1 MGHRIEEQTFDS
13 KDAADSYAMCRRG
26 QPRTPDS
33 ELYVTQPVK
42 VDGKWVV
49 RVEEYWG

>member
-1 MGHRIEEQTFDS
+1 MGHRVEEKVFDT
-13 KDAADSYAMCRRG
+13 KDAADSYVMCRRG

-33 ELYVTQPVK
+33 ELYVQPPVK
-42 VDGKWVV
+42 HEGKWFV

>member
-1 MGHRIEEQTFDS
+1 MGHRVEEKVFDT
-13 KDAADSYAMCRRG
+13 KDAADSYVMCRRG

-33 ELYVTQPVK
+33 ELYVQPPVNH
-42 VDGKWVV
+42 DGQWVV

>member
-1 MGHRIEEQTFDS
+1 MGHRVEEKVFDS

-26 QPRTPDS
+26 QPRSPDS
-33 ELYVTQPVK
+33 RLYVTPPVK
-42 VDGKWVV
+42 HDGQWVV